1 METFTGFPK
10 DLFDF
15 LEELSENNTR
25 QWFQANR
32 ERYRE
37 SIVEPMTMFI
47 IEMGKRLQGIST
59 FFIADP
65 RPSGGSMFRIY
76 RDTRFSKDKRP
87 YKENVGCQFRHTAGA
102 DVHAPGFYVH
112 MEPGEVFAG
121 GGIWKPPSPVLD
133 RIRTAIAENPKKWE
147 QMITVTKE
155 KKGFLDIEG
164 ERLKRPPVGYDPNH
178 PLIEDIKR
186 KSFFSMQNI
195 EPTLA
200 LKPEFI
206 EITCD
211 IFKGASPLMK
221 FITDSV
227 GLGF

>member
-25 QWFQANR
+25 QWFNANR
-32 ERYRE
+32 GRYQE

-76 RDTRFSKDKRP
+76 RDIRFSRDKRP
-87 YKENVGCQFRHTAGA
+87 YKENVGCQFRHVAA
-102 DVHAPGFYVH
+102 KDVHAPGFYVH

-121 GGIWKPPSPVLD
+121 GGIWKPPSSVLD
-133 RIRTAIAENPKKWE
+133 KIRTAIVENPKQWE
-147 QMITVTKE
+147 QVITVTKE

-164 ERLKRPPVGYDPNH
+164 ERLKRAPVGYDPNH
-178 PLIEDIKR
+178 PFIGDIKR
-186 KSFFSMQNI
+186 KSFFWMHSV
-195 EPTLA
+195 
-200 LKPEFI
+200 KPSPAVKSEFI
-206 EITCD
+206 EIVHD
-211 IFKGASPLMK
+211 AFQGASPLMK
-221 FITDSV
+221 FITDSLE
-227 GLGF
+227 LGF